1 MRRVWAVGEGRNMND
16 GSMRPLLVKVGDHIY
31 FGKYAGTELKVR
43 GETHLLLREDD
54 VVAVD

>member
-1 MRRVWAVGEGRNMND
+1 MND